1 MRFRASLPIAVIV
14 LSILVLAQDVGSPS
28 GAYRRKE
35 NASTYHTKGCPFAKS
50 GGWEMVSVTI
60 GEILNGSLQPCSV
73 CHPDK
78 DPAIKGAI
86 DAYRAK
92 KKAEDDAKAAVA
104 AAKATADAAARKS
117 KWPADVSPSKL
128 YRRSTDATTYH
139 TSDCPF
145 AGNQGWVMVAV
156 TPAELGSGK
165 LEPCTVC
172 RPLDNPSIRALVSKA
187 TDDARA
193 AAAVAAKAKRD
204 AAAAELRRREAEPLT
219 RLPESR
225 VRSILTAAMTKA
237 QNNVTVFDKE
247 TATAFSAVAPD
258 YRGPVTILVQEGL
271 TVLATGPVALLHF
284 VAREATRKFEPMP
297 VTAWSNA
304 VMIGINPT
312 RIDSPDIEKV
322 IVQRNGVTVAPTA
335 SSLSLRQL
343 TSSMGAKTQLHAGT
357 VSFPLS
363 AFEPG
368 TGVSVKIILV
378 PATGNNI
385 IRTYGSID
393 LRAFQ

>member
-117 KWPADVSPSKL
+117 KWPADVSPSKV

-145 AGNQGWVMVAV
+145 AGIKAVIVAV
-156 TPAELGSGK
+156 TPTNL
-165 LEPCTVC
+165 
-172 RPLDNPSIRALVSKA
+172 
-187 TDDARA
+187 
-193 AAAVAAKAKRD
+193 
-204 AAAAELRRREAEPLT
+204 
-219 RLPESR
+219 
-225 VRSILTAAMTKA
+225 A
-237 QNNVTVFDKE
+237 Q
-247 TATAFSAVAPD
+247 A
-258 YRGPVTILVQEGL
+258 
-271 TVLATGPVALLHF
+271 
-284 VAREATRKFEPMP
+284 
-297 VTAWSNA
+297 
-304 VMIGINPT
+304 
-312 RIDSPDIEKV
+312 
-322 IVQRNGVTVAPTA
+322 
-335 SSLSLRQL
+335 SLSLLPSAVHWTIRASARFSAKPRTMPVQQPPWPRKPNGTRPQL
-343 TSSMGAKTQLHAGT
+343 SSAG
-357 VSFPLS
+357 
-363 AFEPG
+363 
-368 TGVSVKIILV
+368 VKL
-378 PATGNNI
+378 N
-385 IRTYGSID
+385 R
-393 LRAFQ
+393 